1 LLSPTLHNS
10 SPKVR
15 IGQATVGQG
24 KIGKIGKQVPL
35 SPRKYQPMQ
44 RREKDRK
51 KGTGQEE
58 LSKKKGKDL
67 GKEQGKQ
74 VRTLHTRGELG
85 VIF

>member
-1 LLSPTLHNS
+1 
-10 SPKVR
+10 
-15 IGQATVGQG
+15 
-24 KIGKIGKQVPL
+24 
-35 SPRKYQPMQ
+35 MQ

-74 VRTLHTRGELG
+74 FLTLHTRGELG